1 MMVLFGISL
10 GKILT
15 WQKFSG
21 TWECDFKDCALLS
34 LEGIRKNNT
43 HSYININLLQI
54 FTTRLQTYLRK
65 KTVIRTDGSIA
76 MNERY
81 YINFEWCK
89 TIRLNFNVSYFY
101 QIFAIYKKYSPNS
114 KHLHLFH
121 IFYNGACE
129 TSTAS

>member
-21 TWECDFKDCALLS
+21 TWESDFKDCALLS

-76 MNERY
+76 INERY

-101 QIFAIYKKYSPNS
+101 QIFAICKKYWANS
-114 KHLHLFH
+114 KHFHPFH
-121 IFYNGACE
+121 IYYAGKWEN
-129 TSTAS
+129 STTP

>member
-21 TWECDFKDCALLS
+21 TWESDFKDCALLS
-34 LEGIRKNNT
+34 LEEIRKNNT

-54 FTTRLQTYLRK
+54 FTTRPQTYLRK

-121 IFYNGACE
+121 ILYNGACE
-129 TSTAS
+129 TSTAP

>member
-1 MMVLFGISL
+1 MMVLFGIWL

-21 TWECDFKDCALLS
+21 TWESDFKDCALLS
-34 LEGIRKNNT
+34 LEEIRKNNT

-54 FTTRLQTYLRK
+54 FTTRPQTYLRK

-101 QIFAIYKKYSPNS
+101 QIFAICKKYWANS
-114 KHLHLFH
+114 KHFHPFH
-121 IFYNGACE
+121 IYYAGKWEN
-129 TSTAS
+129 STTP

>member
-21 TWECDFKDCALLS
+21 TWESHFKDCALLS
-34 LEGIRKNNT
+34 LEEIRKNNT

-121 IFYNGACE
+121 IFYNGTCE
-129 TSTAS
+129 TSTAP

>member
-1 MMVLFGISL
+1 MLLFGIWL

-15 WQKFSG
+15 WQKCSG
-21 TWECDFKDCALLS
+21 TWESDFKDCALLS

-81 YINFEWCK
+81 YIYFEWCK
-89 TIRLNFNVSYFY
+89 TIRVNFNVSYFY

-121 IFYNGACE
+121 ILYNGACE
-129 TSTAS
+129 TSTAP

>member
-1 MMVLFGISL
+1 MIVLFGISL

-21 TWECDFKDCALLS
+21 TWESDFKDCALLS
-34 LEGIRKNNT
+34 LEEIRKNNT

-65 KTVIRTDGSIA
+65 KTVIRADGSIA

-101 QIFAIYKKYSPNS
+101 QIFAICKKYWANS
-114 KHLHLFH
+114 KHFHPFH
-121 IFYNGACE
+121 IYYAGKWEN
-129 TSTAS
+129 STTP